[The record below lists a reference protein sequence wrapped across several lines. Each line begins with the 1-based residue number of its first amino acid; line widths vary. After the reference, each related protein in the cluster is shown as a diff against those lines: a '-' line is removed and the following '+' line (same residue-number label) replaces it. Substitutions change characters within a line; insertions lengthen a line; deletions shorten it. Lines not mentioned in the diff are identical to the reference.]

1 MSNPSTAEIEKA
13 VRLAA
18 ETGEILDVALVA
30 KAIAA
35 RCGGSPK
42 LIAEQLTEAGIK
54 AGVTM
59 QFGTPE

>member
-18 ETGEILDVALVA
+18 ETGEILDVVLVA

-35 RCGGSPK
+35 RSGSSAK
-42 LIAEQLTEAGIK
+42 EIAEQLTEAGIK